1 MGLNPFLNKLDI
13 IAYSAFF
20 IAMNMPLDRKKI
32 GYAGK
37 MNEHILRYFEP
48 KSITVLSVEKKLI
61 IKSDNMNRN
70 IPDTIIIKKEY
81 FIDVK

>member
-1 MGLNPFLNKLDI
+1 
-13 IAYSAFF
+13 
-20 IAMNMPLDRKKI
+20 MPLDRKKI

-81 FIDVK
+81 FIDKEVLKEKQEMVVNQGKAK